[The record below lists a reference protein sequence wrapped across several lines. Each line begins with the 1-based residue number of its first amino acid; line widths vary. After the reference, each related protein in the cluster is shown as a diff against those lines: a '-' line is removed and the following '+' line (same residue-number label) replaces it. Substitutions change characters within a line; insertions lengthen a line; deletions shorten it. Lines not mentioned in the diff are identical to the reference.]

1 MGVAFAS
8 DIWESSLIVS
18 NKVTYRRYTHIAV
31 AQFKSIIS
39 SALSFLYSP
48 TLKTLG

>member
-8 DIWESSLIVS
+8 DTLESSLIVS
-18 NKVTYRRYTHIAV
+18 NKVTYHSYAYIAI

-39 SALSFLYSP
+39 SVLSFLYSP